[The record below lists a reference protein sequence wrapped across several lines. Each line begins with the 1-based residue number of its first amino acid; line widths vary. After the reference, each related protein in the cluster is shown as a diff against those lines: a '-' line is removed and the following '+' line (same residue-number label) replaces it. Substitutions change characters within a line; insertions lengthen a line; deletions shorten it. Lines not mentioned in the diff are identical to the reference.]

1 MHGFAKT
8 IKRRGLLVV
17 VLCAGILSACSS
29 GPRISRTQSLTADAA
44 APFQHV
50 LVIVLFESFDSRRN
64 LEQELVKNLAAS
76 GTRATAA
83 TASLKTTTVVNRDLI
98 LNMLESTPAD
108 AVLVTQIASQA
119 STMGVRAANP
129 EVTRNITPT
138 YYFNVWEVEVTEYIE
153 PPSMEVKS
161 DLVLATQLYQVSD
174 QQPVWAIESRGTIVK
189 DVRRPGYFEFIVKEA
204 AAIAQAMQRDGVVR

>member
-1 MHGFAKT
+1 MGS
-8 IKRRGLLVV
+8 
-17 VLCAGILSACSS
+17 SAMCLGAPGTSRSS
-29 GPRISRTQSLTADAA
+29 E
-44 APFQHV
+44 APEGQREPGSSV
-50 LVIVLFESFDSRRN
+50 
-64 LEQELVKNLAAS
+64 AAS
-76 GTRATAA
+76 GAA
-83 TASLKTTTVVNRDLI
+83 AD
-98 LNMLESTPAD
+98 AD